1 MTPVRCAGVGSSL
14 GSSCLADGCEGGL
27 NEGGGGGDEEGGT
40 SDFGHFGDL
49 GEGEGREGKR
59 VRMEEGR
66 KEGREK
72 DEEREGEER
81 KKEGK
86 GRRREERKAG
96 YSGEEGLKRMGSGT
110 YHKVRQHQPDIH
122 SKLLRFL
129 AKSLRPSFKES
140 FGSRVGSKHG
150 RRDESGEGTEGEDE
164 TRFSVRGEGG
174 REGDGVELSS
184 RREGEERRGKGK
196 EGREGKRTERA

>member
-1 MTPVRCAGVGSSL
+1 MRR
-14 GSSCLADGCEGGL
+14 EGRRILDILETWGR
-27 NEGGGGGDEEGGT
+27 
-40 SDFGHFGDL
+40 
-49 GEGEGREGKR
+49 GEGREGKR

-66 KEGREK
+66 KEGRKEGREK
-72 DEEREGEER
+72 DEEREEEER
-81 KKEGK
+81 KKEGE
-86 GRRREERKAG
+86 GRRRREERKAG

-129 AKSLRPSFKES
+129 SKSLRPSFKES

-174 REGDGVELSS
+174 RETGLS
-184 RREGEERRGKGK
+184 
-196 EGREGKRTERA
+196 